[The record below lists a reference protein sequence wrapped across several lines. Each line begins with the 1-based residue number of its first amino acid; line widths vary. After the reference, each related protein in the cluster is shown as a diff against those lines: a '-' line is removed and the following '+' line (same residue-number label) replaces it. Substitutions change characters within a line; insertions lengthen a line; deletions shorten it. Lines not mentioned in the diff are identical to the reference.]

1 MNDTGAPT
9 GYCNVNE
16 FAQAMQTRLVG
27 ARETQEHHLL
37 RGNIAAAINWGSEVE
52 NVKSLILREADRL
65 EWFALLNY
73 GSLAGQSC
81 LAHASRLREMA
92 S

>member
-1 MNDTGAPT
+1 MNNVPT
-9 GYCNVNE
+9 GYCGISE
-16 FAQAMQTRLVG
+16 FTQAMQTRLAN
-27 ARETQEHHLL
+27 ARETQEHFLL
-37 RGNIAAAINWGSEVE
+37 RGNIAAVINWGNEVE

-73 GSLAGQSC
+73 GSLAAKSRLEQ
-81 LAHASRLREMA
+81 ARRLREIA